1 MAKITTKVE
10 GQEIVIEAETADEAM
25 RLYQLF
31 HHKGDTAQWSLGAS
45 VVAPPKT
52 ESGTSFFPKW
62 VEEAL
67 EVQKRKASE
76 APSPEPEIT
85 SEVIQDSKP
94 WGRTATESR
103 VAAAFDEMPRPKLV
117 IGEGLTPTVDTKA
130 VFAGYPKFKVGDRVR
145 FTSGEA
151 IGRIGTITQS
161 GQRFVNPWIVISF
174 PDGTDHKILGDDY
187 SSIIEHFPEEPYVR
201 EVTNLPESQWAASG
215 DEHAKL
221 NVENGKA
228 SVSDVKMVRPPM
240 SDLVFRTDAAGNTL
254 PDRYINEPIPPA
266 EKPWIPIR
274 DFQVQN
280 DPSKSRG
287 RLVAEAAI
295 KLDERQ
301 GTIVIISHDFPK
313 SGAYGFKVD
322 AQHRESILNFLH
334 EYIGSHFD
342 AEIERAVNGTVKK
355 FRDATVQAFDKM
367 DQDNCPLQAKGAR
380 EIYRILGLGFTGNK

>member
-10 GQEIVIEAETADEAM
+10 GREIVIEGETADEAM

-31 HHKGDTAQWSLGAS
+31 RKIPEHEANWSLKEP
-45 VVAPPKT
+45 VAD
-52 ESGTSFFPKW
+52 
-62 VEEAL
+62 AN
-67 EVQKRKASE
+67 
-76 APSPEPEIT
+76 PEPDEI
-85 SEVIQDSKP
+85 
-94 WGRTATESR
+94 
-103 VAAAFDEMPRPKLV
+103 PRPNLV
-117 IGEGLTPTVDTKA
+117 IGEGLTEHGRTPTIDTKA
-130 VFAGYPKFKVGDRVR
+130 VLARASARKFKIGDKVK
-145 FTSGEA
+145 FISGA
-151 IGRIGTITQS
+151 LAGKIGVITQS

-187 SSIIEHFPEEPYVR
+187 SSIIEHLPEEPSVR
-201 EVTNLPESQWAASG
+201 EVTNLPESQWENATRVPPCGGTRLVRNMTPPHLAATEIPKWAPPG

-240 SDLVFRTDAAGNTL
+240 SDLVFRTDTAGNTL
-254 PDRYINEPIPPA
+254 PEQYINESTPGA
-266 EKPWIPIR
+266 EKPWVPIR
-274 DFQVQN
+274 DFQVQT
-280 DPSKSRG
+280 DPGKSRG

-301 GTIVIISHDFPK
+301 GTIVILGHDFPK

-322 AQHRESILNFLH
+322 DQHRESILNFLH
-334 EYIGSHFD
+334 EYMGSHFD
-342 AEIERAVNGTVKK
+342 AEIERAVNATVKK

>member
-10 GQEIVIEAETADEAM
+10 GREIVIEGETPEEAM

-31 HHKGDTAQWSLGAS
+31 HQQGDTAQRSIGAS
-45 VVAPPKT
+45 VVAPPK
-52 ESGTSFFPKW
+52 
-62 VEEAL
+62 
-67 EVQKRKASE
+67 
-76 APSPEPEIT
+76 PEPEIT
-85 SEVIQDSKP
+85 SEVIPDSKP

-103 VAAAFDEMPRPKLV
+103 VAAAIDEMPRPKLV

-187 SSIIEHFPEEPYVR
+187 SSIIEHLPEEPSVR
-201 EVTNLPESQWAASG
+201 EVTNLPESQWNDA
-215 DEHAKL
+215 
-221 NVENGKA
+221 
-228 SVSDVKMVRPPM
+228 VKIPPYIPP
-240 SDLVFRTDAAGNTL
+240 DYAAGNTL
-254 PDRYINEPIPPA
+254 PEQPNRPV

-274 DFQVQN
+274 DFQVQT

-313 SGAYGFKVD
+313 GGAHGFKVD
-322 AQHRESILNFLH
+322 AQHRESILIFLH
-334 EYIGSHFD
+334 EYIGAHID
-342 AEIERAVNGTVKK
+342 AEIARQ
-355 FRDATVQAFDKM
+355 RMIDAKIAE
-367 DQDNCPLQAKGAR
+367 
-380 EIYRILGLGFTGNK
+380 EIAHEWQRL